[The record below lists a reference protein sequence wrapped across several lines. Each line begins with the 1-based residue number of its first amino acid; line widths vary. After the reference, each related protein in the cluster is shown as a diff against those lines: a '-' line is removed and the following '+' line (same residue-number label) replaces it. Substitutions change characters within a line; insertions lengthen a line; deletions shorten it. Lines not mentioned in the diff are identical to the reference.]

1 MFKPIISVVGHVDVG
16 KTSFLDYFASSK
28 TKEVG
33 GITQE
38 IRTSEYTAEE
48 IKDKFVI
55 DSFVKNFNLDGVV
68 FIDTPGHDYF
78 KSQREVTTQI
88 SHMAILI
95 IDVIHGINQ
104 THIEVIKYFK
114 KNKIDF
120 IIALNKIDTISEW
133 KSLKDSYLKAS
144 FQNQSKLVMK
154 RLTDYMSSIICQL
167 AEQEINA
174 APYYSNTDYKTFTS
188 IVPIS
193 AKSGEGMMDIM
204 ILLSKL
210 LNKKNSQLVK
220 NDTYN
225 NIAGYLFDLTSGTYG
240 KGYKYIHISNT
251 PLKNGDML
259 NIFDKTSSQ
268 IKHILCNSSKIQEI
282 TNPGVYILVLDN
294 HGFDCGDIC
303 IFDCDKTKTNFESL
317 YSCNI
322 LTLDSVSEEF
332 VYDDDGELVKTV
344 SKSEDDTIELDKLG
358 IGIIALS
365 KSMQK
370 PLRYMFSQM
379 NIPVS
384 LISNEKLAKKDII
397 KVANSNKT
405 KDILE
410 NIKFQNYRVIVIF
423 DPTYANDSSK
433 LVDDELKDFAKKNN
447 IEIIFDDTIYKLKN
461 KYINYTKTI
470 SGKIKRDYGHL
481 SEVNLEILPQFIFMK
496 TTPLLFGVKVK
507 RGELKVGTNIVATKG
522 IKSVL
527 LGKVMGIQH
536 DKDTREKANVNEQV
550 CIKVVLETGKVVY
563 KVDFDETYEVKTYMS
578 KDDVRIYKMFKEE
591 IESM

>member
-1 MFKPIISVVGHVDVG
+1 MLKPIISVVGHVDVG
-16 KTSFLDYFASSK
+16 KTSFLDYFSKSK
-28 TKEVG
+28 TKEIG

-38 IRTSEYTAEE
+38 IRTSEYSADE
-48 IKDKFVI
+48 IKSKFVI
-55 DSFVKNFNLDGVV
+55 DSFVKNFNMDGVV

-78 KSQREVTTQI
+78 KSQREVTTNI

-95 IDVIHGINQ
+95 IDVVHGINQ

-133 KSLKDSYLKAS
+133 KSMKDSYLKTT
-144 FQNQSKLVMK
+144 FQSQSKIAMK

-174 APYYSNTDYKTFTS
+174 APYYANNDYKTFTS

-210 LNKKNSQLVK
+210 LNKKYSQLTK
-220 NDTYN
+220 NITYN
-225 NIAGYLFDLTSGTYG
+225 NIAGYFFDLTTGTYG

-251 PLKNGDML
+251 PLKNGDTI
-259 NIFDKTSSQ
+259 NIFNKSSTQ
-268 IKHILCNSSKIQEI
+268 IKHILYNSSKVTEI
-282 TNPGVYILVLDN
+282 TQPGVYILVLDSSSI
-294 HGFDCGDIC
+294 DCGDVC
-303 IFDCDKTKTNFESL
+303 IFDTDKSKTDFESM
-317 YSCNI
+317 YTCNI

-344 SKSEDDTIELDKLG
+344 SKNDDATIELNKIG

-365 KSMQK
+365 KSMEK
-370 PLRYMFSQM
+370 PLYFMFSQM
-379 NIPVS
+379 NVPVS
-384 LISNEKLAKKDII
+384 LILNEKLTKTHVI

-405 KDILE
+405 KDLLE
-410 NIKFQNYRVIVIF
+410 NIKFQNYRAIVIF
-423 DPTYANDSSK
+423 DPTYANEHSK
-433 LVDDELKDFAKKNN
+433 LVDDEVKDFAKRNS
-447 IEIIFDDTIYKLKN
+447 IEIIFSDTIYKLKTS
-461 KYINYTKTI
+461 YLNYTKTI
-470 SGKIKRDYGHL
+470 TSKIKTDYGHL
-481 SEVNLEILPQFIFMK
+481 ADIHLEILPQFVFMK

-507 RGELKVGTNIVATKG
+507 RGELKIGTNLGATKNG
-522 IKSVL
+522 KTVF

-536 DKDTREKANVNEQV
+536 EKDKREKATVNEEV
-550 CIKVVLETGKVVY
+550 CIRVVLETGKVVY
-563 KVDFDETYEVKTYMS
+563 KVDFDETYEIKTYMS
-578 KDDVRIYKMFKEE
+578 KDDMKIYKMFKDE
-591 IESM
+591 IESK